1 MNRRDLLLAAGAA
14 GLAPRL
20 ANAQPAPGL
29 RAAARE
35 AWLYGLPLIEMAGTR
50 ARAFAGLNPGVNR
63 FGHARRLAGPESRA
77 VTAPNNDTLYSSAW
91 LDLTQGPV
99 TLTIPPTGDRYI
111 SVAAMNM
118 FTDNDAV
125 LGTRTTGRNGGRFTL
140 VGPGQAGGGPDVVR
154 IATPHAWLLARTLV
168 DGEADLPAVHKV
180 QAGLTLEG
188 PTGQALSAAWPKVP
202 GRQAPALDYFDGVAA
217 MLKADPPPAT
227 DGAFFARV
235 APLGLTAAGQ
245 FDRSRFSGAQVAEI
259 EAGVAE
265 AKAALRSAGPIGAG
279 AGRLVD
285 GWTYPPNTLGFYN
298 QAYAFRAAVA
308 LGGLAALPPAE
319 AMYMHPEGDTG
330 RMFTGAGPYRLHF
343 PAGKL
348 PPVDGFWSL
357 TMYEGTPDG
366 QFFLVENPA
375 RRYAIGDRTPGL
387 TRNADGSLDIWIARD
402 DPGGA
407 RTANWLPAPKTGPF
421 TMSLRAYLPR
431 QELIDGRWRAPK
443 VQAVAR

>member
-1 MNRRDLLLAAGAA
+1 MNRRQLVLAAAA
-14 GLAPRL
+14 MGLAP
-20 ANAQPAPGL
+20 AAAAQTVASPL

-50 ARAFAGLNPGVNR
+50 ARAFATLNPGANR
-63 FGHARRLAGPESRA
+63 FAHARRLAGPESRA

-125 LGTRTTGRNGGRFTL
+125 IGTRTTGGNGGRFIL
-140 VGPGQAGGGPDVVR
+140 VGPGQAGGGPGVVR

-180 QAGLTLEG
+180 QDGLILEG
-188 PTGQALSAAWPKVP
+188 PTGAGLIAAWPKVP
-202 GRQAPALDYFDGVAA
+202 GRQAPALDYLEGVAA
-217 MLKADPPPAT
+217 MLKADPPPVT

-235 APLGLTAAGQ
+235 AALGLTPRGD
-245 FDRSRFSGAQVAEI
+245 FDRARFSATEVAEI
-259 EAGVAE
+259 EAGVAD

-279 AGRLVD
+279 AGRVVD

-319 AMYMHPEGDTG
+319 AMYMHPEGDSG

-357 TMYEGTPDG
+357 TMYEGTPEG
-366 QFFLVENPA
+366 QFFLVENEA

-387 TRNADGSLDIWIARD
+387 ARNPDGSLDIWIARAN
-402 DPGGA
+402 PGGA
-407 RTANWLPAPKTGPF
+407 RAANWLPAPKSGPF

-431 QELIDGRWRAPK
+431 QELLDGRWRVPRIVKA
-443 VQAVAR
+443 